1 MNLTTEQVNLFW
13 REWPK
18 SCKAMG
24 WTRANGMS
32 AKEIDAKRKEFLARC
47 GFDSL
52 TKVDRLDGF
61 TKVKNELLVLQGVS
75 LKAAQETVDP
85 ALNQA
90 RVLRNVILTEI
101 VPCLEL
107 YVPDVR
113 KFITDIMEDK
123 NRWWK
128 IDRPVREMTLMDLDA
143 KPIYRHDKK
152 TGELREYPS
161 QLKQMLYTLND
172 CLHGSGQIKNGKK
185 KRLGFRVAAGHSV
198 LEMRTKAGL
207 ESPGADVGYSAE
219 ETAQLN
225 SAFTADPVVVEDA
238 DPVEADCQ
246 F

>member
-75 LKAAQETVDP
+75 LKAAQETIDP

-90 RVLRNVILTEI
+90 RVLRTQILTEI
-101 VPCLEL
+101 IPCLEL
-107 YVPDVR
+107 YRGEQLVADLAG
-113 KFITDIMEDK
+113 IMEDK

-128 IDRPVREMTLMDLDA
+128 LDRPARGMTLMDLDA
-143 KPIYRHDKK
+143 RPIYRTDKT
-152 TGELREYPS
+152 TGGQKYMGSQLSQLQWTLSRWLNELRN
-161 QLKQMLYTLND
+161 QAGDTI
-172 CLHGSGQIKNGKK
+172 HGMKMKAN
-185 KRLGFRVAAGHSV
+185 VPCTCAACRGTRPAV
-198 LEMRTKAGL
+198 VPAGDDELIAGL
-207 ESPGADVGYSAE
+207 
-219 ETAQLN
+219 
-225 SAFTADPVVVEDA
+225 TADPELGENIT
-238 DPVEADCQ
+238 PVEAECP